1 MLLHLFFQTV
11 IFLYLMDNDTSW
23 MILFSSGTGLAIEV
37 WKVKKAIKSV
47 ALHRPAGARLPS
59 VRIVPADSY
68 ALSETKAHDQEA
80 MRYLSMLMY
89 PLVAGY
95 AAYSLSH
102 DTHKSW
108 YSWLLGS
115 VVGCVYTFG
124 FIMMTPQV
132 RLRARAR
139 VRVSVG

>member
-1 MLLHLFFQTV
+1 MPT
-11 IFLYLMDNDTSW
+11 
-23 MILFSSGTGLAIEV
+23 
-37 WKVKKAIKSV
+37 
-47 ALHRPAGARLPS
+47 
-59 VRIVPADSY
+59 DSY

-95 AAYSLSH
+95 ALYSLSH

-115 VVGCVYTFG
+115 VVGRVLR
-124 FIMMTPQV
+124 V
-132 RLRARAR
+132 RLRLRLRLRLR
-139 VRVSVG
+139 VRVLTLTVTLTLTLSRWAACTPSASS